1 MDDFSG
7 FPKELFTFLD
17 QLAANN
23 NREWF
28 KNHKEQYYDV
38 VVDPVCDF
46 IEAMEPRLHVISRHF
61 VADSQP
67 YGGSMFRIYRDTRFS
82 KDKRP
87 YKENVGCHFRHEA
100 GRDAHAPGF
109 YVHLGRDE
117 VFYGGG
123 LWMPSNPVLSLI
135 RDAIVERPRQWF
147 EITTSLT
154 FVNHFG
160 GIDGDTLKRA
170 PRGYDPEHP
179 HIEDLKRKS
188 LFARRNATKEEA
200 MSPQFVDD
208 IASTFFALSPFM
220 EFLTRAVK
228 LPY

>member
-17 QLAANN
+17 QIAANN

-28 KNHKEQYYDV
+28 KDNKERYYDV

-46 IEAMEPRLHVISRHF
+46 IEAMEPRLHVISSHF
-61 VADSQP
+61 VAGSRP
-67 YGGSMFRIYRDTRFS
+67 YGGSMFRIYRDTHFS

-100 GRDAHAPGF
+100 GGDAHAPCF

-123 LWMPSNPVLSLI
+123 LWLPSNAALSLV
-135 RDAIVERPRQWF
+135 RDAIVEHPGQWLG
-147 EITTSLT
+147 ITTSLT

-160 GIDGDTLKRA
+160 GIDGDSLQRS

-188 LFARRNATKEEA
+188 LFARRTATKEQA
-200 MSPQFVDD
+200 MSPQFADD
-208 IASTFFALSPFM
+208 IASTFFAMSPFM